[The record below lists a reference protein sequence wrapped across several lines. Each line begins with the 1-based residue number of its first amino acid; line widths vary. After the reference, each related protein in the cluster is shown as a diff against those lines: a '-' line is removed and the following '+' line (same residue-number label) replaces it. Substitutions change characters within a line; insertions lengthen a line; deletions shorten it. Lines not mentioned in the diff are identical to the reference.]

1 MFKPT
6 QLKVLFCL
14 VTALLTLA
22 FIAPLAL
29 GIARVEPSKFLFT
42 LKPGER
48 TTGAIKVTNIQ
59 ETETEYTAV
68 IHDWTLDDQDRLVTF
83 PAGERADSLD
93 GLIKFN
99 PRRFKLAPGQSQYV
113 RFTLTTPVN
122 GDWMERR
129 GIIFFEENRPA
140 KTEEAGSTVVIQV
153 GTTVY
158 LSFSET
164 VHSFRTYGLK
174 VETEENIEPT
184 LLLALANEGQ
194 AHIRYQVAY
203 RITLADGTLFEE
215 NTSGERLIL
224 PASRRVVSLPFIN
237 RPPAGNYHLAVQI
250 RFTGTKETLS
260 AQVPF
265 TIPD

>member
-1 MFKPT
+1 MCKPT
-6 QLKVLFCL
+6 RPKILFCL
-14 VTALLTLA
+14 VIVSLSLVFL
-22 FIAPLAL
+22 APLAL
-29 GIARVEPSKFLFT
+29 GIARVEPSKFLFS

-68 IHDWTLDDQDRLVTF
+68 IHDWTLDDQDHLVTF

-113 RFTLTTPVN
+113 RFTLTAPKN
-122 GDWMERR
+122 GDWTERR

-140 KTEEAGSTVVIQV
+140 DINEAGSMVVIQV

-158 LSFSET
+158 LSFTET

-174 VETEENIEPT
+174 VETEENIPPS

-194 AHIRYQVAY
+194 AHIRYQVTY
-203 RITLADGTLFEE
+203 RITKEDGALHEE
-215 NTSGERLIL
+215 NTSGEQLIL
-224 PASRRVVSLPFIN
+224 PASRRIVSLPLKN
-237 RPPAGNYHLAVQI
+237 PPPAGNYQVAVQI
-250 RFTGTKETLS
+250 NFSGTTETL
-260 AQVPF
+260 ALKVPF